1 MSGPAETDPGSGQP
15 APAKRSLEEAAR
27 AMGAT
32 VLFSPGPMAGRSYQ
46 GAASDS
52 REAGGGRL
60 FFALAGERTDG
71 FEHCGA
77 AVATGASAVVVTGG
91 RGLPAGCE
99 NVPVLAVA
107 DPKTALADLARSVR
121 AAFTG
126 KVVGVT
132 GSNGKTTTKELCAA
146 ALDVRAVELGRSSG
160 EVLRTAGSLNSE
172 IGLPRTVLEST
183 GQEKIWVLEMAM
195 RGRGEIA
202 FLCEIASPHVGLVTN
217 VAAAHLG
224 RLGSLEEVARAKGE
238 IFAGLL
244 PEGIGVLPA
253 DEPLL
258 EAQASLLPEVRKRRF
273 CGLDRGPV
281 QGSALERQVRILEY
295 TPAGERG
302 SVIRLGVGDEPV
314 VVRLPLPGE
323 HNARNAAAAMAVVL
337 ALGIPARPCAAALE
351 RVALPAHRSR
361 FVAVAGRRVLDDCY
375 NANPGS
381 MAAALTTLA
390 AAASGGGRTFAV
402 LGDMLELG
410 DEAEAAHRELGRRVA
425 QLGFAG
431 LVALGAHAQQLAE
444 GALKSGISAERT
456 LVTQEPAAAA
466 DAIGGWTEP
475 GDWILLK
482 ASRAL
487 RLERV
492 LEALESRLATDVS

>member
-1 MSGPAETDPGSGQP
+1 VSGLAETTQP
-15 APAKRSLEEAAR
+15 APAERLLEEAAR

-32 VLFSPGPMAGRSYQ
+32 VLATPGPMAGRSYR

-60 FFALAGERTDG
+60 FFALPGERTDG
-71 FEHCGA
+71 FDHCGA
-77 AVATGASAVVVTGG
+77 AVAAGAAAVVVPHG
-91 RGLPAGCE
+91 RGLPAGCAE
-99 NVPVLAVA
+99 VPVLGVA
-107 DPKTALADLARSVR
+107 DPKMALADLAKAVR
-121 AAFTG
+121 RAFTG

-146 ALDVRAVELGRSSG
+146 ALDVRALESG
-160 EVLRTAGSLNSE
+160 SGSGDVLRTAGSLNSE
-172 IGLPRTVLEST
+172 VGLPRTILEAT
-183 GQEKIWVLEMAM
+183 GKEKIWVLEMAM

-202 FLCEIASPHVGLVTN
+202 FLCEIALPHVGVVTN

-244 PEGIGVLPA
+244 PDGIGVLPA

-258 EAQASLLPEVRKRRF
+258 EAQAAHLPEPRKRRF
-273 CGLDRGPV
+273 GGLDRGPV
-281 QGSALERQVRILEY
+281 VESALERQVRILEY

-314 VVRLPLPGE
+314 VVRLPLAGE
-323 HNARNAAAAMAVVL
+323 HNARNAAAALAVVL
-337 ALGIPARPCAAALE
+337 ALGMPARPSAAALE

-361 FVAVAGRRVLDDCY
+361 FVAVGGRQVLDDCY

-410 DEAEAAHRELGRRVA
+410 DESDAAHRELGRRMG

-431 LVALGAHAQQLAE
+431 VVALGASAQQVAD
-444 GALKSGISAERT
+444 GALKAGLPADRI
-456 LVTQEPAAAA
+456 LVTQEPPAAAE
-466 DAIGGWTEP
+466 AIASWSRE
-475 GDWILLK
+475 GDWVLLK

-492 LEALESRLATDVS
+492 LEALEARLGPEKLE